1 MTLLFVAINR
11 FDLQHLEVC
20 VLPKNEAL
28 ALSLQS
34 NWP

>member
-1 MTLLFVAINR
+1 MILLFVAINH
-11 FDLQHLEVC
+11 FDLQQLEGC
-20 VLPKNEAL
+20 VLSENEAL